1 MPPVGIKFSITF
13 LESSSEVILKYLKP
27 LIFFFFAVNASY
39 LSTIRRKIWSVNVNM
54 YIKRLVMVF
63 SIVES
68 TRGMDNV
75 ILLKPLKIFEFFMT

>member
-1 MPPVGIKFSITF
+1 
-13 LESSSEVILKYLKP
+13 
-27 LIFFFFAVNASY
+27 
-39 LSTIRRKIWSVNVNM
+39 M